1 MPSSDA
7 CRDVR
12 AATRQADGIR
22 GKIAN
27 DAVVLAGFL
36 SLSPRATI
44 LVSISVA
51 ARQRARMS
59 PASEAAAEVSRRGL
73 AGSLRSM
80 PAFR

>member
-27 DAVVLAGFL
+27 DAVVLAAYL
-36 SLSPRATI
+36 
-44 LVSISVA
+44 
-51 ARQRARMS
+51 
-59 PASEAAAEVSRRGL
+59 GL
-73 AGSLRSM
+73 ALTAATGTAANSGESATYSGKAPRGCRGAAPLF
-80 PAFR
+80 PALGE

>member
-27 DAVVLAGFL
+27 DAVVLEGFPVDL
-36 SLSPRATI
+36 NRRDSQGL
-44 LVSISVA
+44 
-51 ARQRARMS
+51 
-59 PASEAAAEVSRRGL
+59 EVSTVRLLLWPTPRG
-73 AGSLRSM
+73 SF
-80 PAFR
+80 PALLVCSI